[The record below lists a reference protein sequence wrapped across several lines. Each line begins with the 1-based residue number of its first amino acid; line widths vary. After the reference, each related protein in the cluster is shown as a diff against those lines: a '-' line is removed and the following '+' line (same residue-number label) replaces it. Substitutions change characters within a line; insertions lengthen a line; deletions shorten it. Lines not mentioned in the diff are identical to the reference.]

1 MRRTLKNTL
10 INFSG
15 LLLPSLVAV
24 PCISIAVHGYGDEQY
39 GLLSLAVNLLTSF
52 AFLDLG
58 IGLGTIKYVAEAL
71 AQDRGKELPAIVQT
85 SFAVNLVVG
94 LAFAAIILFAGGHG
108 VRAKIP
114 GHLVGQA
121 MSMLNI
127 LAFSVPV
134 ITLSSTLRGVLEAS
148 QRFDLSNAVK
158 IPSTSALFIIPALG
172 VAFSLSVAM
181 VTLLLVASR
190 VLVLLAFAIMVYRLH
205 PTLFARTAF
214 RLETTV
220 RMLKYGG
227 WVSVTNGLTPILL
240 HADKVLLASLIGI
253 AIVPYYS
260 SPYEFVT
267 RSAIIPFSLA
277 ITLFPRFSGLRAE
290 EMREVGEQLIQKSL
304 RLLSVLLFPIMLT
317 LIVFAPEILDLWLG
331 PVFRERSTLTFQL
344 LVVGSMFSTFSYI
357 PFAAVQGLGR
367 PDLKAKLDL
376 AGVVL
381 CLVGGWALIRGF
393 GIEGAAVSRILVSMF
408 DTVALIVFTKRI
420 LGTSF
425 RQLFPSPLRGLF
437 VLAFVLP
444 VAGIALSASL
454 PLRIV
459 FAAGAT
465 AVFLGVYLK
474 LYSRVDEALIRSVFR
489 RGGAKGNDSGEN
501 NAPPPPDRA

>member
-1 MRRTLKNTL
+1 MRLTLKNTL

-58 IGLGTIKYVAEAL
+58 IGLGTVKYVAEAL
-71 AQDRGKELPAIVQT
+71 AHKRTERLPAIVQT

-94 LAFAAIILFAGGHG
+94 LAFSAVILFAGGYG
-108 VRAKIP
+108 VRQKIP
-114 GHLVGQA
+114 EHLAEQA
-121 MSMLNI
+121 LSMLSI
-127 LAFSVPV
+127 LAFSVPL

-172 VAFSLSVAM
+172 VAFSLSVTM

-190 VLVLLAFAIMVYRLH
+190 VLVLAAFAVMVYRLH
-205 PTLFARTAF
+205 PTLFSRSKF
-214 RLETTV
+214 HMETTV

-227 WVSVTNGLTPILL
+227 WVSVTNSLTPILL
-240 HADKVLLASLIGI
+240 HADKVLLTALVGI
-253 AIVPYYS
+253 SAVPYYS

-277 ITLFPRFSGLRAE
+277 ITLFPRFSGLRPDE
-290 EMREVGEQLIQKSL
+290 IRDVGEQLMQKSF
-304 RLLSVLLFPIMLT
+304 RLLSVLLFPIMLG
-317 LIVFAPEILDLWLG
+317 LIVFAPEILELWLG
-331 PVFRERSTLTFQL
+331 PVFRERSMLCFQL
-344 LVVGSMFSTFSYI
+344 LVVGSLFNTFSYI

-367 PDLKAKLDL
+367 PDLKAKLDV
-376 AGVVL
+376 AGVAL
-381 CLVGGWALIRGF
+381 CLIGGWALISGF
-393 GIEGAAVSRILVSMF
+393 GIEGAAVSRILVSAL
-408 DTVALIVFTKRI
+408 DTVALIMFTKRI

-425 RQLFPSPLRGLF
+425 RELFPSPLRYLS
-437 VLAFVLP
+437 VLAFALP
-444 VAGIALSASL
+444 VAGIAISAALPIRIGFAVAASL
-454 PLRIV
+454 L
-459 FAAGAT
+459 F
-465 AVFLGVYLK
+465 FGVYLK
-474 LYSRVDEALIRSVFR
+474 FYYRVDGELFQSIFR
-489 RGGAKGNDSGEN
+489 RGGEGRNEHVN
-501 NAPPPPDRA
+501 TIPPPSDRA